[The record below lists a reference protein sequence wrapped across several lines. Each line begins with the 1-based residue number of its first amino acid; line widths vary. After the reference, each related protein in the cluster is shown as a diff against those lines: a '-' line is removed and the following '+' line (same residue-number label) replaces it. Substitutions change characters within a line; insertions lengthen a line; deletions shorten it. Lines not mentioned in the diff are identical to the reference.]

1 MRGRM
6 WRLEANLSCLSSG
19 DIHFLLLVFVVEP
32 LTSSKLVKLAQLAI
46 STCLCITQGWDYKC
60 IPLPRE
66 AKLWAWKGNQ
76 NKQYRRPHQ

>member
-1 MRGRM
+1 MYTQHVCICASVCDADVCM

-60 IPLPRE
+60 IPPCLT
-66 AKLWAWKGNQ
+66 
-76 NKQYRRPHQ
+76 